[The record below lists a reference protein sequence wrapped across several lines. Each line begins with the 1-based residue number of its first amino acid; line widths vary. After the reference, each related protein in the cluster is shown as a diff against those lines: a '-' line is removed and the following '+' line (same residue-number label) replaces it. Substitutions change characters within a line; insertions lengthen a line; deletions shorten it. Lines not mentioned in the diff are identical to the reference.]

1 MESSHLDPQPNPP
14 DDPLEVLLRVPAPAL
29 RDDGFAARVLA
40 SLPPVRSRA
49 ARRSH
54 VEWCS
59 LAALVGTLGTL
70 ALPAPWQEI
79 SKTWALAL
87 EPLWPAFEPFANSLA
102 LATLVL
108 AASIA
113 YALRPH
119 PRRRTAQ

>member
-1 MESSHLDPQPNPP
+1 MESSHLDPPPNPQ
-14 DDPLEVLLRVPAPAL
+14 DDPLEVLLREPAPTL
-29 RDDGFAARVLA
+29 RDDGFTVRVLS
-40 SLPPVRSRA
+40 SLPPSRSRT

-54 VEWCS
+54 LAVCS
-59 LAALVGTLGTL
+59 VAALVGTLGTL